1 MRKYACVSLTC
12 VYMSSLVPKKFM
24 DSCMHVS
31 NVNGKHLE
39 CAQLPVIINIIAQLP
54 AIIIAQHFA
63 IIIAQ
68 HP

>member
-1 MRKYACVSLTC
+1 
-12 VYMSSLVPKKFM
+12 
-24 DSCMHVS
+24 MHVS

>member
-1 MRKYACVSLTC
+1 MENIW
-12 VYMSSLVPKKFM
+12 
-24 DSCMHVS
+24 
-31 NVNGKHLE
+31 NVHNFL
-39 CAQLPVIINIIAQLP
+39 NIIAQLP